1 MLENDEGKDVQP
13 PKIKLYG
20 SYRASALLER
30 CVKWVPCFSRERIVC
45 AAKKK
50 KEKKVVWLLQS
61 KRLIRGVHEVR
72 ALFFKGAHSYSCVM
86 GRLSVLR
93 QLLECMRFSHCEC
106 ERASKNV

>member
-50 KEKKVVWLLQS
+50 KKKRKLY
-61 KRLIRGVHEVR
+61 G
-72 ALFFKGAHSYSCVM
+72 SY
-86 GRLSVLR
+86 
-93 QLLECMRFSHCEC
+93 
-106 ERASKNV
+106 RASALSEGCMKCVPCFSRERTVIAV